1 MSEATSIYDLLPVR
15 RFTPG
20 PLSLRLRDIVS
31 WFCFLVIFLTLA
43 SVTIGQ
49 DEVPEVAPPPVK
61 LLSKDERSSLDAK
74 AADLKARTKLA
85 LDLMDARLD
94 AAEKWAAGRQFDTMF
109 NELGGFH
116 ALMDDSIEF
125 LNRRDT
131 GSNGKVLDNFKRL
144 EIGLRAFSPRIEVIR
159 RELPIRYDDYVR
171 RLMKFVRDAR
181 TKATEPLFSDTVV
194 PTRKNGEDL

>member
-1 MSEATSIYDLLPVR
+1 SSTRGVRLDALLSSFV
-15 RFTPG
+15 
-20 PLSLRLRDIVS
+20 
-31 WFCFLVIFLTLA
+31 FLVIFFALP
-43 SVTIGQ
+43 SVTSGQ
-49 DEVPEVAPPPVK
+49 DDNLEVAPPPVK
-61 LLSKDERSSLDAK
+61 LLSKDERSLLDAK
-74 AADLKARTKLA
+74 AVDLKARTKLA
-85 LDLMDARLD
+85 LELMDARLD
-94 AAEKWAAGRQFDTMF
+94 AAEKWAGSRQFDTMF

-116 ALMDDSIEF
+116 ALMDDSLEF
-125 LNRRDT
+125 LNRRDS

-194 PTRKNGEDL
+194 PNRKNGENL

>member
-1 MSEATSIYDLLPVR
+1 MSIYDLLAIQSLMSSTRGVR
-15 RFTPG
+15 LDAL
-20 PLSLRLRDIVS
+20 LSSFV
-31 WFCFLVIFLTLA
+31 FLVIFFALP
-43 SVTIGQ
+43 SVTSGQ
-49 DEVPEVAPPPVK
+49 DDNLEVAPPPVK
-61 LLSKDERSSLDAK
+61 LLSKDERSLLDAK
-74 AADLKARTKLA
+74 AVDLKARTKLA
-85 LDLMDARLD
+85 LELMDARLD
-94 AAEKWAAGRQFDTMF
+94 AAEKWAGSRQFDTMF

-116 ALMDDSIEF
+116 ALMDDSLEF
-125 LNRRDT
+125 LNRRDS

-194 PTRKNGEDL
+194 PNRKNGENL